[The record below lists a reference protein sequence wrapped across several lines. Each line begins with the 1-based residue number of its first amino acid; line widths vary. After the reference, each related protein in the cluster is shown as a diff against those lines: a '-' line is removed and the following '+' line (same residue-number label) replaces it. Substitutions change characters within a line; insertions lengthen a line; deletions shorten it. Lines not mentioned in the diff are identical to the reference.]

1 MSLLPSVSLWRRE
14 VVRFFRQPSRIA
26 SAIATPVLLW
36 LLVGTGLSHSFHLP
50 GSASA
55 ESASYLRFFYPG
67 TVLLVVLFAA
77 IFATISVIEDRHEGF
92 LQGVLVAPVGRS
104 SLVIGKLLG
113 GSTIA
118 WVQGAVL
125 LALAPFAGIHLT
137 WLGTL
142 EAAGVLAL
150 VSLAMTALGFGFA
163 WKVDSTQ
170 GYHGVMNLV
179 MFPLWL
185 LSGALFPAAGAPRWL
200 AWVMRLNPLTYGL
213 AALRHALFFPFGAR
227 EAPGSPSFSLAL
239 AITAGA
245 CLVLTAADLWL
256 VQGSAA

>member
-1 MSLLPSVSLWRRE
+1 MSVLPAISLWRRE

-50 GSASA
+50 GTA
-55 ESASYLRFFYPG
+55 SASYLRFFYPG
-67 TVLLVVLFAA
+67 TILLVVLFAA

-104 SLVIGKLLG
+104 SLVIGKLAG
-113 GSTIA
+113 GGTIA
-118 WVQGAVL
+118 WLQGVVL
-125 LALAPFAGIHLT
+125 LALAPFAGIHLN
-137 WLGTL
+137 WLGTI
-142 EAAGVLAL
+142 EAAGILAL
-150 VSLAMTALGFGFA
+150 IALAMTGLGFGFA

-185 LSGALFPAAGAPRWL
+185 LSGALFPAAGAPGWL

-213 AALRHALFFPFGAR
+213 AALRHALFSPLSGR
-227 EAPGSPSFSLAL
+227 QAPGSPSYCVAILVTAVVCLAL
-239 AITAGA
+239 TAG
-245 CLVLTAADLWL
+245 DLWL
-256 VQGSAA
+256 VRGTAG

>member
-1 MSLLPSVSLWRRE
+1 MSFLAATSLWRRE
-14 VVRFFRQPSRIA
+14 VIRFLRQPSRIA

-50 GSASA
+50 GTA
-55 ESASYLRFFYPG
+55 SASYLKFFYPG
-67 TVLLVVLFAA
+67 TILLVVLFAA

-118 WVQGAVL
+118 WLQGVVL

-137 WLGTL
+137 WTGTI
-142 EAAGVLAL
+142 ESAGVLAL
-150 VSLAMTALGFGFA
+150 IAIAMTALGFGFA

-170 GYHGVMNLV
+170 GYHGVMNLI

-200 AWVMRLNPLTYGL
+200 AWIMRLNPLTYGL
-213 AALRHALFFPFGAR
+213 AALRQALFSSSLAR
-227 EAPGSPSFSLAL
+227 GSLGFPSFPLAVTVTAVACLAL
-239 AITAGA
+239 AAG
-245 CLVLTAADLWL
+245 DLWL
-256 VQGSAA
+256 VQGRAV

>member
-1 MSLLPSVSLWRRE
+1 MSPLPALSLWRRE
-14 VVRFFRQPSRIA
+14 LVRFVRQPSRIA

-50 GSASA
+50 GTATS
-55 ESASYLRFFYPG
+55 SYLRFFYPG
-67 TVLLVVLFAA
+67 MILLVVLFAA

-104 SLVIGKLLG
+104 SLVLGKLLG

-118 WVQGAVL
+118 WLQGVVL
-125 LALAPFAGIHLT
+125 LALAPFAGIRLS
-137 WLGTL
+137 WVGTL

-150 VSLAMTALGFGFA
+150 IALAMTALGFGFA

-200 AWVMRLNPLTYGL
+200 AWVMKLNPLTYGL
-213 AALRHALFFPFGAR
+213 AALRHALFSPLAAGRA
-227 EAPGSPSFSLAL
+227 AGSPSFSLAL
-239 AITAGA
+239 AVTAAVCVALAG
-245 CLVLTAADLWL
+245 ADLWL
-256 VQGSAA
+256 VQGAAA